1 MHPGSGN
8 RMNTM
13 IKTGHPH
20 SDLPAGRAEET
31 VQVAEMTPAEPV
43 SPPAEPA
50 GTPAPAPSD
59 LREDVGDPVCWL
71 NKVCPG
77 CGLFIG
83 DVPPTTCPRC
93 GEALPG

>member
-1 MHPGSGN
+1 
-8 RMNTM
+8 MNNM

-20 SDLPAGRAEET
+20 SDPPAGRADGTAQE
-31 VQVAEMTPAEPV
+31 AEMTPAEPV
-43 SPPAEPA
+43 SPPVEPA